1 MILLD
6 YKELE
11 VEFALK
17 IIGIRIADYIKNR
30 GLKDKETFLKELR
43 ELTLI
48 RKRIYKCDRETI
60 KNVLNEYKIENTVN

>member
-1 MILLD
+1 MLD

-30 GLKDKETFLKELR
+30 GLKDKETFLKGLR

-48 RKRIYKCDRETI
+48 RKRIYKCDREII
-60 KNVLNEYKIENTVN
+60 KNVLNEYKIENIVN

>member
-1 MILLD
+1 MLD